1 MPKFNV
7 QNVHLGRK
15 KQTEIEELGSRDQNL
30 FWKEI
35 GKIGVGQDRR
45 NEIPMEVK
53 LSSGE
58 ISNNTQEVLSVW
70 KNGFE
75 TLLNGQANAVSNTR
89 ASVLQHADSYDEN
102 DPASEILNS
111 DIRDFE
117 LKAAIKQMKL
127 KKATAL
133 DGLPAEVLKCE
144 RLSKVLLKLFNK
156 CFTIGFIPDTWKKG
170 IINPIPKSST
180 ADRRGPLNYRG
191 ITLTSSV
198 YKLYCNI
205 SNERLSKWEN
215 TNNII
220 LYNQNGF
227 RKMWKWWTNTFIL
240 GYY

>member
-1 MPKFNV
+1 MEKRLWDPSEWT
-7 QNVHLGRK
+7 G
-15 KQTEIEELGSRDQNL
+15 
-30 FWKEI
+30 
-35 GKIGVGQDRR
+35 
-45 NEIPMEVK
+45 NE
-53 LSSGE
+53 
-58 ISNNTQEVLSVW
+58 
-70 KNGFE
+70 
-75 TLLNGQANAVSNTR
+75 VSNTR
-89 ASVLQHADSYDEN
+89 ASVSQHADSYDEN

-111 DIRDFE
+111 DIRDSK

-127 KKATAL
+127 KKATGL

-170 IINPIPKSST
+170 IINPVPKSST
-180 ADRRGPLNYRG
+180 ADRRGPLNYRA

-205 SNERLSKWEN
+205 LNERLSKWEN

-227 RKMWKWWTNTFIL
+227 RKKRSTFDHIMTITSL
-240 GYY
+240 IQTRKSQNKDTFAAFINFRKAYDSIDRNL